1 MEEAGYS
8 SSNVSISNGTLN
20 LTLDHS
26 PVTVNGRT
34 FPFTGAIVTTR
45 GHFTFTY
52 GYVEWMAYLPESAN
66 GEIADWPALWADGT
80 GTWPSTGE
88 MDVLEG
94 LGGTAEAHFISPSG
108 NPGILAGTTYRGW
121 HTFGVAWQQ
130 SGATYYYDGKPIGT
144 ITQGITGAP
153 MYLIMDNTIS
163 AMSPLAS
170 SYPQVMRIAWVRVW
184 S

>member
-8 SSNVSISNGTLN
+8 SSNVSISKGTLN

-52 GYVEWMAYLPESAN
+52 GDVEWKAYLPESAN

-94 LGGTAEAHFISPSG
+94 LGGIAEAHFISTSG
-108 NPGILAGTTYRGW
+108 NPGILAGTTYWGW

-130 SGATYYYDGKPIGT
+130 GSATYYYDGKAIGT

-170 SYPQVMRIAWVRVW
+170 SYPRVMRIAWVRVW